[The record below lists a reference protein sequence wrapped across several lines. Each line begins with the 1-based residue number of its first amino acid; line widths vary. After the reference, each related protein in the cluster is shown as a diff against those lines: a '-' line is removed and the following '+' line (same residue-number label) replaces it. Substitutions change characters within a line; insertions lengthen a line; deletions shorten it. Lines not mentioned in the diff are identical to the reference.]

1 MYYFNVGK
9 NIIIASFEMFIINVT
24 SILLQKEKM
33 ISPEGKTNIKIRNF
47 KRDRKW
53 REQSI
58 RRDGQSEIFS
68 LTLIHK
74 TTQVAEAAK

>member
-1 MYYFNVGK
+1 
-9 NIIIASFEMFIINVT
+9 
-24 SILLQKEKM
+24 M

>member
-1 MYYFNVGK
+1 MSKYPPTKCFMRNVSA
-9 NIIIASFEMFIINVT
+9 IIF
-24 SILLQKEKM
+24 QKEEKN

-74 TTQVAEAAK
+74 TSQVAEAAK

>member
-1 MYYFNVGK
+1 
-9 NIIIASFEMFIINVT
+9 
-24 SILLQKEKM
+24 M

-53 REQSI
+53 MEQSI

-74 TTQVAEAAK
+74 TTQVAKMICLKFKIQNAKQPYLNILVFRRISILSPI

>member
-1 MYYFNVGK
+1 
-9 NIIIASFEMFIINVT
+9 MFIINVT

-58 RRDGQSEIFS
+58 RRHGQSEIFS

-74 TTQVAEAAK
+74 TSQVAEAAK